1 MDTEILNTPKIA
13 NLDLEAV
20 DTKYFNLDSVDNISC
35 MLS

>member
-20 DTKYFNLDSVDNISC
+20 DAHKVFRFGFS
-35 MLS
+35 